1 MHMDSSP
8 VAIYKIHEHLRP
20 KLSEL
25 YNNDRIFDKFGCC
38 FSGDGLHYATRS
50 YSNLVRIFSH
60 GGGSE
65 EGATVEASISPNRT
79 PSLHT
84 APRARRS
91 SLSILARGFYRH
103 GHENSSSRGNNSSY
117 DLSSKILHLAWRPE
131 TNLIASAA
139 GNSLFMYYACICVQ
153 DSK

>member
-25 YNNDRIFDKFGCC
+25 YSNDRIFDKFGCC
-38 FSGDGLHYATRS
+38 FSGDGLHYATGS

-60 GGGSE
+60 RGGSE
-65 EGATVEASISPNRT
+65 EGATVEASKSPSRK

-91 SLSILARGFYRH
+91 SLSNLARGFYRH
-103 GHENSSSRGNNSSY
+103 GHENSSSRGNNGGY
-117 DLSSKILHLAWRPE
+117 DLSSKILHLARR
-131 TNLIASAA
+131 
-139 GNSLFMYYACICVQ
+139 
-153 DSK
+153 